1 MKNTARHLFYLNFFK
16 LLIVSILIATSTQL
30 FGQNPT
36 LSKKINV
43 FFDCQNTNC
52 DPDYVKTNIKMVDF
66 MRDRFYADVH
76 LMVTS
81 QQTGGGGNKYLLNF
95 FGQKAFQGKNDTL
108 FFFMDQNATNDE
120 IRAKMVSKIKI
131 GLVSYVLKSSEADF
145 LDLSY
150 TNKSTKKDS
159 VIKDPYNFWIYSVG
173 AGGNMSGDANYK
185 SRYLRGNISAGRTT
199 DSTKLFVFGYY
210 NQNLSSFKIKGEKD
224 VKVKNESYG
233 ADIEGTRALSQH
245 WGYGFDASLNS
256 SNFNNI
262 KLRSSFAPKI
272 EYSIF
277 PYKDF
282 NSRRIVL
289 TYSIGAQHNI
299 YNDTT
304 IYFKIKETLVR
315 QTLSATTSYTQKW
328 GNINIGVD
336 WSNYFHDF
344 SINKLSVGGSIEWR
358 IVKGLN
364 FGFFGSFDFIHD
376 QISLTK
382 GNATRDDVIA
392 RTRLLQSDFNYF
404 GGASIRYQFGSKN
417 NNAVNPFFNG
427 LSYSYSY

>member
-1 MKNTARHLFYLNFFK
+1 MKNETRNLFYLN
-16 LLIVSILIATSTQL
+16 LLKILIIIVLSFLSESMMA
-30 FGQNPT
+30 QNTT

-43 FFDCQNTNC
+43 FFDCQNANC
-52 DPDYVKTNIKMVDF
+52 DPDYVRSNIKMVDF

-81 QQTGGGGNKYLLNF
+81 QQTGGGGDKYLLNF

-108 FFFMDQNATNDE
+108 YFFMDQTATNDE
-120 IRAKMVSKIKI
+120 IREKMVSKIKI
-131 GLVSYVLKSSEADF
+131 GLVAYVLKSSEADF

-150 TNKSTKKDS
+150 TNKGATKNI
-159 VIKDPYNFWIYSVG
+159 VEKDPYNYWIYSVG
-173 AGGNMSGDANYK
+173 AGGNMNGDANYK
-185 SRYLRGNISAGRTT
+185 GSDWRGNLSAARTT
-199 DSTKLFVFGYY
+199 DSTRISIFGYY
-210 NQNLSSFKIKGEKD
+210 NQNNTFFKIKDQPD
-224 VKVKNESYG
+224 VKVRNKSYG
-233 ADIEGTRALSQH
+233 IDMEGTRAWSVH
-245 WGYGFDASLNS
+245 WGYGYDLSLNS

-262 KLRSSFAPKI
+262 KLRSSLAPKI

-282 NSRRIVL
+282 NSRRIVF
-289 TYSIGAQHNI
+289 TYSLGVQHNI

-304 IYFKIKETLVR
+304 IYFKTKETLLR
-315 QTLSATTSYTQKW
+315 QTLAATTSYTQKW
-328 GNINIGVD
+328 GNINMGVN

-344 SINKLSVGGSIEWR
+344 SINKLSIGGSVEWR
-358 IVKGLN
+358 IVKGLR

-382 GNATRDDVIA
+382 GDATRDDVIA
-392 RTRLLQSDFNYF
+392 RTKLLQSDFNYF
-404 GGASIRYQFGSKN
+404 GGANIRYQFGSKN